1 MTDGAA
7 GLLGWLTG
15 HGDDLHEL
23 LRAEGGGLA
32 TAGGIIEGLFDQAE
46 QQRVGSAVLFGL
58 LQTRDGFQPA
68 VTPEANGDP
77 VEAQLSC
84 NGIQTRLVRQ
94 SEKDGDAADQA
105 LGSGLTVTELPEQG
119 PLSLRE
125 VKRSRRRA
133 AHDGSRWSKPG

>member
-7 GLLGWLTG
+7 RLLGWLTG
-15 HGDDLHEL
+15 HGDDLDDL
-23 LRAEGGGLA
+23 LRAEGGRLA

-58 LQTRDGFQPA
+58 LQTRGGFQPA

-77 VEAQLSC
+77 VEAQLLRD
-84 NGIQTRLVRQ
+84 GLQTRLVRQ

-105 LGSGLTVTELPEQG
+105 LGSGLTAVAPRGQAEQEEG
-119 PLSLRE
+119 
-125 VKRSRRRA
+125 RS
-133 AHDGSRWSKPG
+133 